1 MRPMHILVGV
11 GYCAVAVL
19 NAGVALV
26 LLVLARRRSSQVVM
40 WRGRQIRDAT
50 LRASTLLCLAA
61 VFGTIGVDHLLP
73 GPSSITAD
81 LITGFLMLAA
91 LAAALTF
98 EVVRRRRSR
107 SGPNVVP

>member
-1 MRPMHILVGV
+1 MHILVGV

-26 LLVLARRRSSQVVM
+26 LLVLARKSPQVVM
-40 WRGRQIRDAT
+40 WRGRKVRDAM
-50 LRASTLLCLAA
+50 LRASTLLCVAV
-61 VFGTIGVDHLLP
+61 VFGAIGVDHLLP

-81 LITGFLMLAA
+81 LITGILMLAA

-98 EVVRRRRSR
+98 EVVRHRRLRG
-107 SGPNVVP
+107 GPNVDQ

>member
-1 MRPMHILVGV
+1 MRTMHILVGI

-26 LLVLARRRSSQVVM
+26 LLVLARRSSQVVM
-40 WRGRQIRDAT
+40 WRGRQIRNAT
-50 LRASTLLCLAA
+50 LRASTSLCVAV
-61 VFGTIGVDHLLP
+61 VFGAIGVDHLLP
-73 GPSSITAD
+73 GPSNITAG
-81 LITGFLMLAA
+81 LITGILMLAV

-98 EVVRRRRSR
+98 EVIRHRRLR